1 MSDGP
6 LSWGAFF
13 ANVALVLAFIL
24 VAAVFVAAE
33 IALIS
38 LRDGQVRTLGERGRR
53 GAKLAKLAENPN
65 RFLAAAQ
72 VGITV
77 SSLLSAALGAE
88 RLGRFITPTLNSWG
102 LSDALSTVL
111 ALVIVTLVVAYVSLV
126 LGELVP
132 KRLALQKTEAIAL
145 AAAPTIDRIAILFR
159 PVIWLLSKSTDV
171 VVRLF
176 GVDPHKS
183 RESISEE
190 EIINLVSGH
199 ASLGITERE
208 IVEEVFNATDRQIH
222 EFMIP
227 RTEVDF
233 LDQSMS
239 VSEARDI
246 ALTQAHS
253 RYPVRRDSA
262 DDIVGF
268 IHVRDLLDPARSHLG
283 LSGFVRPLLFLPG
296 TKFLIPAL
304 NEMKLGRH
312 HMAIVLDEYGGTD
325 GIITLEDIVEQ
336 ILGDIHDEY
345 DDDESVTTQALSG
358 EYEVDGLTS
367 LEDLAEETSIEL
379 PEGPYE
385 TLAGFILHH
394 LGRLPEVGFR
404 FSQEGV
410 TFEILAL
417 DGKRISRVQMLI
429 EPSGEISSPP
439 DPSHVEE

>member
-1 MSDGP
+1 VSDGP

-53 GAKLAKLAENPN
+53 GAKLAKLAQNPN

-102 LSDALSTVL
+102 LSDALSSVL

-132 KRLALQKTEAIAL
+132 KRLALQKTETIAL

-404 FSQEGV
+404 FCQEGV

-429 EPSGEISSPP
+429 DPSGEISSPP
-439 DPSHVEE
+439 DLSHVEE

>member
-1 MSDGP
+1 VSDGP

-53 GAKLAKLAENPN
+53 GAKLAKLAQNPN

-268 IHVRDLLDPARSHLG
+268 IHVRDLLDPARSPLG

>member
-102 LSDALSTVL
+102 LSDALSSVL

-176 GVDPHKS
+176 GVDPHRS

-190 EIINLVSGH
+190 EIMNLVSGH

-429 EPSGEISSPP
+429 DPSGEISSPP
-439 DPSHVEE
+439 DLSHVEE

>member
-1 MSDGP
+1 VSDGP

-102 LSDALSTVL
+102 LSDSISSVL
-111 ALVIVTLVVAYVSLV
+111 ALVVVTLVVAYVSLV

-268 IHVRDLLDPARSHLG
+268 IHVRDLLDPARSQLG

-345 DDDESVTTQALSG
+345 DDDGSVTTQGLSG

-367 LEDLAEETSIEL
+367 LEDLAEETGIEL

-404 FSQEGV
+404 FFQEGV

>member
-1 MSDGP
+1 M
-6 LSWGAFF
+6 
-13 ANVALVLAFIL
+13 
-24 VAAVFVAAE
+24 
-33 IALIS
+33 
-38 LRDGQVRTLGERGRR
+38 
-53 GAKLAKLAENPN
+53 
-65 RFLAAAQ
+65 
-72 VGITV
+72 
-77 SSLLSAALGAE
+77 
-88 RLGRFITPTLNSWG
+88 
-102 LSDALSTVL
+102 
-111 ALVIVTLVVAYVSLV
+111 
-126 LGELVP
+126 GELVP

-429 EPSGEISSPP
+429 DPSGEISSPP
-439 DPSHVEE
+439 DLSHVEE